1 MDKKI
6 VYVIMSGDHIH
17 SGHISVVEKATTLGE
32 VTVGLLTDKALA
44 KCRRE
49 PTLSFAQRKQV
60 IAKLNGVSKIIPQDG
75 FDCTRNLKKIRP
87 QYVVHGDD
95 WQKWPLKSLKEMI
108 ITTLKNWGGEL
119 VEVEYSKELTL
130 ANNERYLAVAGTT
143 PDCRRGALRTLLS
156 IKSPLRIMEVHNGIT
171 GLIVENT
178 SVTNNDKS
186 LAFDGMWV
194 SSLTDSFA
202 KGKPDT
208 QCVDFSS
215 RVDTINQILEVTT
228 KLMIV
233 DGDSGGLAEHFCYMV
248 KTLERLGVSAVII
261 EDKTGLK
268 RNSLFGTD
276 AIQQQDNIEDFCF
289 KIREGKKAQ
298 ATNDFMIIAR
308 IESFISGK
316 NVEDAIT
323 RAKAYIA
330 AGADGIMIHS
340 KEKTPDEIFAFC
352 DEYEKFPKKVPLVLV
367 PTTYSSCTEEE
378 LAKRGANIIIYA
390 NHLLRSGYPAMVKTA
405 ETILRHG
412 RSQEADDFCIPI
424 KKILNLIPGNK

>member
-1 MDKKI
+1 MAKKI
-6 VYVIMSGDHIH
+6 VYVVMSGDLIH
-17 SGHISVVEKATTLGE
+17 PGQISVVEKARTLGE

-44 KCRRE
+44 KYRRA
-49 PTLSFAQRKQV
+49 PTLSFAQREQIV
-60 IAKLNGVSKIIPQDG
+60 TNLNGVSKIVPQESC
-75 FDCTRNLKKIRP
+75 DCTQNLEKIRP
-87 QYVVHGDD
+87 QYVVHGND
-95 WQKWPLKSLKEMI
+95 WQKWPLRSLKEMI
-108 ITTLKNWGGEL
+108 ISTLKNWDGEL
-119 VEVEYSKELTL
+119 VEVEYPKELTL
-130 ANNERYLAVAGTT
+130 VNNERYLALAGTT
-143 PDCRRGALRTLLS
+143 PDCRRGELRTLLS
-156 IKSPLRIMEVHNGIT
+156 IKSPLKIMEVHNGIT

-178 SVTNNDKS
+178 SITNNDKS
-186 LAFDGMWV
+186 LVFDGMWV

-233 DGDSGGLAEHFCYMV
+233 DGDSGGLPEHFCYMV

-298 ATNDFMIIAR
+298 ATHDFMIIAR
-308 IESFISGK
+308 IESFISGN
-316 NVEDAIT
+316 NVDDAIT

-330 AGADGIMIHS
+330 AGADGIMVHS
-340 KEKTPDEIFAFC
+340 KEKTPHEIFAFC
-352 DEYEKFPKKVPLVLV
+352 DEYKKFTRKVPLVLV
-367 PTTYSSCTEEE
+367 PTTYSSVTEEE

-412 RSQEADDFCIPI
+412 RAQEANDFCISI
-424 KKILNLIPGNK
+424 NKILNLIPGNK